1 MFIFFIVNKD
11 LLFTHPV
18 KRRLQISRIFSSE
31 VLNELFGWL
40 KGNKGKSQSVS
51 EVAQPFRLRASI

>member
-1 MFIFFIVNKD
+1 MFIFFLVNKD
-11 LLFTHPV
+11 LLFIHPV

-31 VLNELFGWL
+31 VLNDLFGWL